1 MKKFVIAALMLALCI
16 TLAVPALAEG
26 VRDANAAY
34 NELLAGFNGK
44 YPDEYAGAYVDTS
57 DGDKLCV
64 LLTERHA
71 DTAAKLGAA
80 LDKMLA
86 HISAAYRDDVKF
98 KTAKYSYNE
107 LLAAH
112 DTASALL
119 KEKGYGLSYV
129 GINEMNNAV
138 DVGIIP
144 ADHAAAAAFVQA
156 DAALSGL
163 PPMRYGC
170 RKAIPIGRRIARCHA
185 AGRRRRSN
193 SACGGIAH
201 MRRNTR
207 RGCIEAETLNT
218 KDSLAPRPRHAAISL
233 LPAVQIRIAQHI
245 VPRGAAWA
253 QCPAR
258 LH

>member
-1 MKKFVIAALMLALCI
+1 MKKFVITALMLALCI
-16 TLAVPALAEG
+16 TLAAPALAEG

-57 DGDKLCV
+57 DGDKLCI

-71 DTAAKLGAA
+71 DTDAKLGAA
-80 LDKMLA
+80 RDKMLA
-86 HISAAYRDDVKF
+86 HISAAYRDGVKF

-119 KEKGYGLSYV
+119 KDKGYGLSYV
-129 GINEMNNAV
+129 GINDMNNAV
-138 DVGIIP
+138 DIGIIP

-163 PPMRYGC
+163 PLCVTAAERLSQLGGESSAAMPQAGGDEI
-170 RKAIPIGRRIARCHA
+170 IPLA
-185 AGRRRRSN
+185 A
-193 SACGGIAH
+193 ALLICGA
-201 MRRNTR
+201 M
-207 RGCIEAETLNT
+207 L
-218 KDSLAPRPRHAAISL
+218 
-233 LPAVQIRIAQHI
+233 
-245 VPRGAAWA
+245 GAAA
-253 QCPAR
+253 LKR
-258 LH
+258 KR

>member
-1 MKKFVIAALMLALCI
+1 MKKIVIAALMLALCI

-71 DTAAKLGAA
+71 DTDAKLGAA
-80 LDKMLA
+80 RDKMLA
-86 HISAAYRDDVKF
+86 HISAAYRDGVKF

-119 KEKGYGLSYV
+119 KEKDYGLSYV
-129 GINEMNNAV
+129 GIDEMNNVV
-138 DVGIIP
+138 DIGIIP
-144 ADHAAAAAFVQA
+144 ADYAAAAAFVQA

-163 PPMRYGC
+163 PLCVTPAERLSQLGGESPTAMPQAGGGEIIPLAAALLIC
-170 RKAIPIGRRIARCHA
+170 GAMLCAGAIIRK
-185 AGRRRRSN
+185 
-193 SACGGIAH
+193 
-201 MRRNTR
+201 
-207 RGCIEAETLNT
+207 
-218 KDSLAPRPRHAAISL
+218 
-233 LPAVQIRIAQHI
+233 HI
-245 VPRGAAWA
+245 
-253 QCPAR
+253 
-258 LH
+258 

>member
-1 MKKFVIAALMLALCI
+1 MKKIVIAALMLALCMAV
-16 TLAVPALAEG
+16 AVPALAEG

-57 DGDKLCV
+57 DGDKLCI

-80 LDKMLA
+80 RDKMLA

-129 GINEMNNAV
+129 GINEMNNTV
-138 DVGIIP
+138 EVGIIP
-144 ADHAAAAAFVQA
+144 ADYAAAAFVQA

-163 PPMRYGC
+163 PLCVTAAERLSQLGGESSAAMPQAGGG
-170 RKAIPIGRRIARCHA
+170 AIIPLA
-185 AGRRRRSN
+185 A
-193 SACGGIAH
+193 ALLICGA
-201 MRRNTR
+201 M
-207 RGCIEAETLNT
+207 L
-218 KDSLAPRPRHAAISL
+218 
-233 LPAVQIRIAQHI
+233 
-245 VPRGAAWA
+245 GAAA
-253 QCPAR
+253 LKR
-258 LH
+258 KR

>member
-1 MKKFVIAALMLALCI
+1 MKKFIITALMLALCI

-44 YPDEYAGAYVDTS
+44 YPDAYVDTS

-80 LDKMLA
+80 RDKMLA
-86 HISAAYRDDVKF
+86 HISAAYRDGVKF

-112 DTASALL
+112 DTASELL
-119 KEKGYGLSYV
+119 KDKGYGLSYV
-129 GINEMNNAV
+129 GINDMNNAV

-163 PPMRYGC
+163 PLCVTAAERLSQLGGESPAAMPQAGGG
-170 RKAIPIGRRIARCHA
+170 AIIPLA
-185 AGRRRRSN
+185 A
-193 SACGGIAH
+193 ALLICGA
-201 MRRNTR
+201 M
-207 RGCIEAETLNT
+207 L
-218 KDSLAPRPRHAAISL
+218 
-233 LPAVQIRIAQHI
+233 
-245 VPRGAAWA
+245 GAAA
-253 QCPAR
+253 LKR
-258 LH
+258 KR

>member
-1 MKKFVIAALMLALCI
+1 MKKFTITVLMLMLSAFM
-16 TLAVPALAEG
+16 AVPVLADG

-80 LDKMLA
+80 QDKMLA
-86 HISAAYRDDVKF
+86 HISAAYRDGVKF

-129 GINEMNNAV
+129 GINDMNNAV

-144 ADHAAAAAFVQA
+144 ADYAAAAAFVQA

-163 PPMRYGC
+163 PLCVTAAERLSQLGGESPAAMPQAGGG
-170 RKAIPIGRRIARCHA
+170 AIIPLA
-185 AGRRRRSN
+185 A
-193 SACGGIAH
+193 ALLICGA
-201 MRRNTR
+201 M
-207 RGCIEAETLNT
+207 L
-218 KDSLAPRPRHAAISL
+218 
-233 LPAVQIRIAQHI
+233 
-245 VPRGAAWA
+245 GAAA
-253 QCPAR
+253 LKR
-258 LH
+258 KR

>member
-1 MKKFVIAALMLALCI
+1 MKKIVIAALMLALCMAV
-16 TLAVPALAEG
+16 AVPALAEG
-26 VRDANAAY
+26 MRDANAAY

-57 DGDKLCV
+57 DGDMLCI

-71 DTAAKLGAA
+71 DTDAKLGAA
-80 LDKMLA
+80 QDKMLA

-144 ADHAAAAAFVQA
+144 AHAAAAAFVQA
-156 DAALSGL
+156 AAALSGL
-163 PPMRYGC
+163 PLCVTAAERLSPMGGESPAAMPQAGGG
-170 RKAIPIGRRIARCHA
+170 AIIPLA
-185 AGRRRRSN
+185 A
-193 SACGGIAH
+193 ALLICGA
-201 MRRNTR
+201 M
-207 RGCIEAETLNT
+207 L
-218 KDSLAPRPRHAAISL
+218 
-233 LPAVQIRIAQHI
+233 
-245 VPRGAAWA
+245 GAAA
-253 QCPAR
+253 LKR
-258 LH
+258 KR

>member
-1 MKKFVIAALMLALCI
+1 MKKFTITVLILMLSAFM
-16 TLAVPALAEG
+16 AVPVLADG

-80 LDKMLA
+80 QDKMLA

-129 GINEMNNAV
+129 GINDMNNAV

-163 PPMRYGC
+163 PLCVTAAERLSQLGGESPAAMPQAGGG
-170 RKAIPIGRRIARCHA
+170 AIIPLA
-185 AGRRRRSN
+185 A
-193 SACGGIAH
+193 ALLICGA
-201 MRRNTR
+201 M
-207 RGCIEAETLNT
+207 L
-218 KDSLAPRPRHAAISL
+218 
-233 LPAVQIRIAQHI
+233 
-245 VPRGAAWA
+245 GAAA
-253 QCPAR
+253 LKR
-258 LH
+258 KR

>member
-1 MKKFVIAALMLALCI
+1 MKKFTITVLILMLSAFM
-16 TLAVPALAEG
+16 AVPVLADG

-44 YPDEYAGAYVDTS
+44 YPDEYAGAYVDTA
-57 DGDKLCV
+57 DGDKLCI

-80 LDKMLA
+80 RDKMLA
-86 HISAAYRDDVKF
+86 HISAAYRDGVKF

-129 GINEMNNAV
+129 GINEMNNTV

-144 ADHAAAAAFVQA
+144 ADYAAAAAFVQA

-163 PPMRYGC
+163 PLCVTAAERLSQLGGESPAAMPQAGGGAVIPLAAALLIC
-170 RKAIPIGRRIARCHA
+170 GAMLGAGALKRKR
-185 AGRRRRSN
+185 
-193 SACGGIAH
+193 
-201 MRRNTR
+201 
-207 RGCIEAETLNT
+207 
-218 KDSLAPRPRHAAISL
+218 
-233 LPAVQIRIAQHI
+233 
-245 VPRGAAWA
+245 
-253 QCPAR
+253 
-258 LH
+258 

>member
-1 MKKFVIAALMLALCI
+1 MKKFTITVLILMLSAFM
-16 TLAVPALAEG
+16 AVPVLADG

-80 LDKMLA
+80 QDKMLA

-163 PPMRYGC
+163 PLCVTAAERLSQLGGESPAAMPQAGGG
-170 RKAIPIGRRIARCHA
+170 AIIPLA
-185 AGRRRRSN
+185 A
-193 SACGGIAH
+193 ALLICGA
-201 MRRNTR
+201 M
-207 RGCIEAETLNT
+207 L
-218 KDSLAPRPRHAAISL
+218 
-233 LPAVQIRIAQHI
+233 
-245 VPRGAAWA
+245 GAAA
-253 QCPAR
+253 LKR
-258 LH
+258 KR

>member
-1 MKKFVIAALMLALCI
+1 MKKFTITVLILMLSAFM
-16 TLAVPALAEG
+16 AVPVLAEG

-34 NELLAGFNGK
+34 NELLAAFGDK
-44 YPDEYAGAYVDTS
+44 YPDEYAGAYVDTA

-80 LDKMLA
+80 RDKMLA

-112 DTASALL
+112 DTASELL
-119 KEKGYGLSYV
+119 KDKGYGLSYV
-129 GINEMNNAV
+129 GINDMNNAV

-144 ADHAAAAAFVQA
+144 ADHAAAAAFIQA

-163 PPMRYGC
+163 PLCVTAAERLSQLGGESPAAMPQAGGGAVIPLAAALLIC
-170 RKAIPIGRRIARCHA
+170 GAI
-185 AGRRRRSN
+185 
-193 SACGGIAH
+193 
-201 MRRNTR
+201 
-207 RGCIEAETLNT
+207 L
-218 KDSLAPRPRHAAISL
+218 
-233 LPAVQIRIAQHI
+233 
-245 VPRGAAWA
+245 GAAA
-253 QCPAR
+253 LKR
-258 LH
+258 KR

>member
-1 MKKFVIAALMLALCI
+1 MKKIVIAALMLALCI
-16 TLAVPALAEG
+16 TVAVPALAEG

-80 LDKMLA
+80 QDKMLA
-86 HISAAYRDDVKF
+86 HISAAYRDGVKF

-119 KEKGYGLSYV
+119 KEKGYGALTYRSGESLEFVGYMRMSKTADEVIICLFEDMGDGRKGWSADTGAVISYP
-129 GINEMNNAV
+129 
-138 DVGIIP
+138 D
-144 ADHAAAAAFVQA
+144 
-156 DAALSGL
+156 S
-163 PPMRYGC
+163 
-170 RKAIPIGRRIARCHA
+170 
-185 AGRRRRSN
+185 
-193 SACGGIAH
+193 
-201 MRRNTR
+201 
-207 RGCIEAETLNT
+207 IEN
-218 KDSLAPRPRHAAISL
+218 ISDKL
-233 LPAVQIRIAQHI
+233 Y
-245 VPRGAAWA
+245 
-253 QCPAR
+253 
-258 LH
+258 

>member
-80 LDKMLA
+80 QDKMLA
-86 HISAAYRDDVKF
+86 HISAAYRDGVKF

-138 DVGIIP
+138 DIGIIP
-144 ADHAAAAAFVQA
+144 ADYAAAAFVQA

-163 PPMRYGC
+163 PLCVTAAERLSQLGGESSAAMPQAGGG
-170 RKAIPIGRRIARCHA
+170 AVIPLA
-185 AGRRRRSN
+185 A
-193 SACGGIAH
+193 ALLICGAMLGA
-201 MRRNTR
+201 
-207 RGCIEAETLNT
+207 
-218 KDSLAPRPRHAAISL
+218 AAI
-233 LPAVQIRIAQHI
+233 IRKHI
-245 VPRGAAWA
+245 
-253 QCPAR
+253 
-258 LH
+258 

>member
-1 MKKFVIAALMLALCI
+1 MKKFTITVLILMLSAFM
-16 TLAVPALAEG
+16 AVPVLADG

-80 LDKMLA
+80 QDKMLA

-129 GINEMNNAV
+129 GINDMNNAV

-163 PPMRYGC
+163 PLCVAAAERLSQLGGESPAAMPQAGGG
-170 RKAIPIGRRIARCHA
+170 AIIPLA
-185 AGRRRRSN
+185 A
-193 SACGGIAH
+193 ALLICGA
-201 MRRNTR
+201 M
-207 RGCIEAETLNT
+207 L
-218 KDSLAPRPRHAAISL
+218 
-233 LPAVQIRIAQHI
+233 
-245 VPRGAAWA
+245 GAAA
-253 QCPAR
+253 LKR
-258 LH
+258 KR

>member
-1 MKKFVIAALMLALCI
+1 MKKFIIMALMLALCI

-80 LDKMLA
+80 QDKMLA
-86 HISAAYRDDVKF
+86 HISAAYRDGVKF

-107 LLAAH
+107 LLAAR

-119 KEKGYGLSYV
+119 TGKGYSLSFA
-129 GINEMNNAV
+129 GIKDDANVVEIGVVPENY
-138 DVGIIP
+138 
-144 ADHAAAAAFVQA
+144 AAAADFIKS
-156 DAALSGL
+156 DSSLKALPLSIVSASIMNTLSESLSAMPQTG
-163 PPMRYGC
+163 
-170 RKAIPIGRRIARCHA
+170 
-185 AGRRRRSN
+185 SN
-193 SACGGIAH
+193 SGAVLAFALLLIGGA
-201 MRRNTR
+201 MLCAGALKR
-207 RGCIEAETLNT
+207 
-218 KDSLAPRPRHAAISL
+218 K
-233 LPAVQIRIAQHI
+233 HI
-245 VPRGAAWA
+245 
-253 QCPAR
+253 
-258 LH
+258 

>member
-34 NELLAGFNGK
+34 NELLSAFGDK

-71 DTAAKLGAA
+71 DTDAKLGAA
-80 LDKMLA
+80 QDKMLA
-86 HISAAYRDDVKF
+86 HISAAYRDGVKF

-119 KEKGYGLSYV
+119 KDKGYGLSYV
-129 GINEMNNAV
+129 GIKDDANVVEIGVVPENYT
-138 DVGIIP
+138 
-144 ADHAAAAAFVQA
+144 AAADFIKSDSSLKALPLSIVSASIMNTLSESPSAMPQTGSNSGAVLAFVLLLIGGA
-156 DAALSGL
+156 MLCAGALK
-163 PPMRYGC
+163 
-170 RKAIPIGRRIARCHA
+170 RKR
-185 AGRRRRSN
+185 
-193 SACGGIAH
+193 
-201 MRRNTR
+201 
-207 RGCIEAETLNT
+207 
-218 KDSLAPRPRHAAISL
+218 
-233 LPAVQIRIAQHI
+233 
-245 VPRGAAWA
+245 
-253 QCPAR
+253 
-258 LH
+258 

>member
-1 MKKFVIAALMLALCI
+1 MKKIVIAALMLALCMAV
-16 TLAVPALAEG
+16 AVPALAEG

-44 YPDEYAGAYVDTS
+44 YPDEYAGAYVDTA

-80 LDKMLA
+80 RDKMLA

-129 GINEMNNAV
+129 GINDMNNAV

-163 PPMRYGC
+163 PLCVTAAERLSQLGGESSAAMPQAGSGEI
-170 RKAIPIGRRIARCHA
+170 IPLA
-185 AGRRRRSN
+185 A
-193 SACGGIAH
+193 ALLICGA
-201 MRRNTR
+201 M
-207 RGCIEAETLNT
+207 L
-218 KDSLAPRPRHAAISL
+218 
-233 LPAVQIRIAQHI
+233 
-245 VPRGAAWA
+245 GAAA
-253 QCPAR
+253 LKR
-258 LH
+258 KR

>member
-1 MKKFVIAALMLALCI
+1 MKKFTITVLILMLSAFM
-16 TLAVPALAEG
+16 AVPALAEG

-80 LDKMLA
+80 RDKMLA
-86 HISAAYRDDVKF
+86 HISAAYRDGVKF

-112 DTASALL
+112 DTASELL
-119 KEKGYGLSYV
+119 KDKGYGLSYV
-129 GINEMNNAV
+129 GINDMNNAV

-163 PPMRYGC
+163 PLCVAAAERLSQLGGESPAAMPQAGGG
-170 RKAIPIGRRIARCHA
+170 AIIPLA
-185 AGRRRRSN
+185 A
-193 SACGGIAH
+193 ALLICGA
-201 MRRNTR
+201 M
-207 RGCIEAETLNT
+207 L
-218 KDSLAPRPRHAAISL
+218 
-233 LPAVQIRIAQHI
+233 
-245 VPRGAAWA
+245 GAAA
-253 QCPAR
+253 LKR
-258 LH
+258 KH

>member
-71 DTAAKLGAA
+71 DTAAKRDAA
-80 LDKMLA
+80 QDKMLA
-86 HISAAYRDDVKF
+86 HISAVYRDGVKF

-129 GINEMNNAV
+129 GINEMNNTV

-144 ADHAAAAAFVQA
+144 ADYAAAAAFVQA

-163 PPMRYGC
+163 PLCVTAAERLSQLGGESSAAMPQAGGG
-170 RKAIPIGRRIARCHA
+170 AIIPLA
-185 AGRRRRSN
+185 A
-193 SACGGIAH
+193 ALLICG
-201 MRRNTR
+201 
-207 RGCIEAETLNT
+207 
-218 KDSLAPRPRHAAISL
+218 AIL
-233 LPAVQIRIAQHI
+233 
-245 VPRGAAWA
+245 GAAA
-253 QCPAR
+253 LKR
-258 LH
+258 KH

>member
-1 MKKFVIAALMLALCI
+1 MKKFTITVLILMLSAFM
-16 TLAVPALAEG
+16 AVPALAEG

-80 LDKMLA
+80 RDKMLA
-86 HISAAYRDDVKF
+86 HISAAYRDGVKF

-129 GINEMNNAV
+129 GIKDDANVVEIGVVPENYT
-138 DVGIIP
+138 
-144 ADHAAAAAFVQA
+144 AAADFIKSDSSLKALPLSIVSASIMNTLSESPSAMPQTGSNSGAVLAFVLLLIGGA
-156 DAALSGL
+156 MLCAGAII
-163 PPMRYGC
+163 
-170 RKAIPIGRRIARCHA
+170 RK
-185 AGRRRRSN
+185 
-193 SACGGIAH
+193 
-201 MRRNTR
+201 
-207 RGCIEAETLNT
+207 
-218 KDSLAPRPRHAAISL
+218 
-233 LPAVQIRIAQHI
+233 HI
-245 VPRGAAWA
+245 
-253 QCPAR
+253 
-258 LH
+258 

>member
-1 MKKFVIAALMLALCI
+1 MKKFTITVLILMLSAFMAI
-16 TLAVPALAEG
+16 PVLADG

-80 LDKMLA
+80 QDKMLA
-86 HISAAYRDDVKF
+86 HISAAYRDGVKF

-129 GINEMNNAV
+129 GINEMNNTV

-144 ADHAAAAAFVQA
+144 ADYAAAAAFVQA

-163 PPMRYGC
+163 PLCVTAAERLSQLGGESSAAMPQAGGG
-170 RKAIPIGRRIARCHA
+170 AVIPLA
-185 AGRRRRSN
+185 A
-193 SACGGIAH
+193 ALLICGA
-201 MRRNTR
+201 M
-207 RGCIEAETLNT
+207 L
-218 KDSLAPRPRHAAISL
+218 
-233 LPAVQIRIAQHI
+233 
-245 VPRGAAWA
+245 GAAA
-253 QCPAR
+253 LKR
-258 LH
+258 KR

>member
-1 MKKFVIAALMLALCI
+1 MKKFTITVLILMLSAFM
-16 TLAVPALAEG
+16 AVPALAEG

-80 LDKMLA
+80 QDKMLA
-86 HISAAYRDDVKF
+86 HISAAYRDGVKF

-129 GINEMNNAV
+129 GINDMNNAV

-163 PPMRYGC
+163 PLCVTAAERLSQLGGESPAAMPQAGGG
-170 RKAIPIGRRIARCHA
+170 AIIPLA
-185 AGRRRRSN
+185 A
-193 SACGGIAH
+193 ALLICGA
-201 MRRNTR
+201 M
-207 RGCIEAETLNT
+207 L
-218 KDSLAPRPRHAAISL
+218 
-233 LPAVQIRIAQHI
+233 
-245 VPRGAAWA
+245 GAAA
-253 QCPAR
+253 LKR
-258 LH
+258 KR

>member
-34 NELLAGFNGK
+34 NELLSAFGDK

-71 DTAAKLGAA
+71 DTDAKLGAA
-80 LDKMLA
+80 QDKMLA
-86 HISAAYRDDVKF
+86 HISAAYRDGVKF

-119 KEKGYGLSYV
+119 KDKGYGLSYV

-144 ADHAAAAAFVQA
+144 ADYAAAAAFVQA

-163 PPMRYGC
+163 PLCVTAAERLSQLGGESPAAMPQAGGGEI
-170 RKAIPIGRRIARCHA
+170 IPLA
-185 AGRRRRSN
+185 A
-193 SACGGIAH
+193 ALLICGAMLGA
-201 MRRNTR
+201 
-207 RGCIEAETLNT
+207 
-218 KDSLAPRPRHAAISL
+218 AAI
-233 LPAVQIRIAQHI
+233 IRKHI
-245 VPRGAAWA
+245 
-253 QCPAR
+253 
-258 LH
+258 

>member
-1 MKKFVIAALMLALCI
+1 MKKIVIAALMLALCI

-44 YPDEYAGAYVDTS
+44 YPDEYAGAYVDTA
-57 DGDKLCV
+57 DGDKLCI

-71 DTAAKLGAA
+71 DTDAKLGAA
-80 LDKMLA
+80 RDKMLA
-86 HISAAYRDDVKF
+86 HISAAYRDGVKF

-119 KEKGYGLSYV
+119 NEKGYGLSYV
-129 GINEMNNAV
+129 GINEMNNTV

-144 ADHAAAAAFVQA
+144 ADYAAAAAFVQA

-163 PPMRYGC
+163 PICVTAAERLSQLGGESSAAMPQAGGG
-170 RKAIPIGRRIARCHA
+170 AIIPLA
-185 AGRRRRSN
+185 A
-193 SACGGIAH
+193 ALLICGA
-201 MRRNTR
+201 M
-207 RGCIEAETLNT
+207 L
-218 KDSLAPRPRHAAISL
+218 
-233 LPAVQIRIAQHI
+233 
-245 VPRGAAWA
+245 GAAA
-253 QCPAR
+253 LKR
-258 LH
+258 KR

>member
-34 NELLAGFNGK
+34 NELLSAFGDK

-71 DTAAKLGAA
+71 DTDAKLGAA
-80 LDKMLA
+80 QDKMLA
-86 HISAAYRDDVKF
+86 HISAAYRDGVKF

-119 KEKGYGLSYV
+119 KDKGYGLSYV

-144 ADHAAAAAFVQA
+144 ADYAAAAAFVQA

-163 PPMRYGC
+163 PLCVTAAERLSQLGGESPAAMPQAGGG
-170 RKAIPIGRRIARCHA
+170 AIIPLA
-185 AGRRRRSN
+185 A
-193 SACGGIAH
+193 ALLICGA
-201 MRRNTR
+201 
-207 RGCIEAETLNT
+207 
-218 KDSLAPRPRHAAISL
+218 L
-233 LPAVQIRIAQHI
+233 L
-245 VPRGAAWA
+245 GAAA
-253 QCPAR
+253 LKR
-258 LH
+258 KR

>member
-1 MKKFVIAALMLALCI
+1 MKKFTITVLILMLSAFM
-16 TLAVPALAEG
+16 AVPALAEG

-80 LDKMLA
+80 RDKMLA
-86 HISAAYRDDVKF
+86 HISAAYRDGVKF

-119 KEKGYGLSYV
+119 KDKGYGLSYV
-129 GINEMNNAV
+129 GIDEMNNAV

-144 ADHAAAAAFVQA
+144 ADYAAAAAFVQA

-163 PPMRYGC
+163 PLCVTAAERLSQLGGESSAAMPQAGGG
-170 RKAIPIGRRIARCHA
+170 AVIPLA
-185 AGRRRRSN
+185 A
-193 SACGGIAH
+193 ALLICGA
-201 MRRNTR
+201 M
-207 RGCIEAETLNT
+207 L
-218 KDSLAPRPRHAAISL
+218 
-233 LPAVQIRIAQHI
+233 
-245 VPRGAAWA
+245 GAAA
-253 QCPAR
+253 LKR
-258 LH
+258 KH

>member
-1 MKKFVIAALMLALCI
+1 MKKFTITVLILMLSAFM
-16 TLAVPALAEG
+16 AVPALAEG

-80 LDKMLA
+80 QDKMLA

-129 GINEMNNAV
+129 GINDMNNAV
-138 DVGIIP
+138 DIGIIP

-163 PPMRYGC
+163 PICVTAAERLSQLGGESPAAMPQAGGG
-170 RKAIPIGRRIARCHA
+170 AIIPLA
-185 AGRRRRSN
+185 A
-193 SACGGIAH
+193 ALLICGA
-201 MRRNTR
+201 M
-207 RGCIEAETLNT
+207 L
-218 KDSLAPRPRHAAISL
+218 
-233 LPAVQIRIAQHI
+233 
-245 VPRGAAWA
+245 GAAA
-253 QCPAR
+253 LKR
-258 LH
+258 KR

>member
-1 MKKFVIAALMLALCI
+1 MKKIVIAALMLALCMAV
-16 TLAVPALAEG
+16 AVPALAEG

-34 NELLAGFNGK
+34 NELPAGFNGK

-57 DGDKLCV
+57 DGDKLCI

-80 LDKMLA
+80 RDKMLA

-119 KEKGYGLSYV
+119 KDKGYGLSYV
-129 GINEMNNAV
+129 GIKCRGCRHNPRRPCSRSSLCSSRRRAQRASPV
-138 DVGIIP
+138 
-144 ADHAAAAAFVQA
+144 
-156 DAALSGL
+156 
-163 PPMRYGC
+163 RYGC

-185 AGRRRRSN
+185 ADRRRRSN
-193 SACGGIAH
+193 SAC
-201 MRRNTR
+201 
-207 RGCIEAETLNT
+207 AEHC
-218 KDSLAPRPRHAAISL
+218 SYAAQYS
-233 LPAVQIRIAQHI
+233 
-245 VPRGAAWA
+245 
-253 QCPAR
+253 AR

>member
-1 MKKFVIAALMLALCI
+1 MKKFTITVLILMLSAFM
-16 TLAVPALAEG
+16 AVPALAEG

-80 LDKMLA
+80 QDKMLA
-86 HISAAYRDDVKF
+86 HISAAYRDGVKF

-163 PPMRYGC
+163 PLCVTAAERLSQLGGESPAAMPQAGGG
-170 RKAIPIGRRIARCHA
+170 AIIPLA
-185 AGRRRRSN
+185 A
-193 SACGGIAH
+193 ALLICGA
-201 MRRNTR
+201 M
-207 RGCIEAETLNT
+207 
-218 KDSLAPRPRHAAISL
+218 P
-233 LPAVQIRIAQHI
+233 
-245 VPRGAAWA
+245 GAAA
-253 QCPAR
+253 LKR
-258 LH
+258 KH

>member
-1 MKKFVIAALMLALCI
+1 MKKFTITVLILMLSAFM
-16 TLAVPALAEG
+16 AVPVLAEG

-57 DGDKLCV
+57 DGDMLCV

-71 DTAAKLGAA
+71 NTDAKLGAA
-80 LDKMLA
+80 RDKMLA
-86 HISAAYRDDVKF
+86 HISAAYRDGVKF

-156 DAALSGL
+156 NAALSGL
-163 PPMRYGC
+163 PLCVTAAERLSQLGGESPAAMPQAGGG
-170 RKAIPIGRRIARCHA
+170 AIIPLA
-185 AGRRRRSN
+185 A
-193 SACGGIAH
+193 ALLICGA
-201 MRRNTR
+201 M
-207 RGCIEAETLNT
+207 L
-218 KDSLAPRPRHAAISL
+218 
-233 LPAVQIRIAQHI
+233 
-245 VPRGAAWA
+245 GAAA
-253 QCPAR
+253 LKR
-258 LH
+258 KR

>member
-1 MKKFVIAALMLALCI
+1 MKKFIITALMLALCI

-57 DGDKLCV
+57 DGDMLCV

-80 LDKMLA
+80 QDKMLA
-86 HISAAYRDDVKF
+86 HISAAYRDGVKF

-112 DTASALL
+112 NTASALL

-129 GINEMNNAV
+129 GINDMNNAV
-138 DVGIIP
+138 DIGIIP
-144 ADHAAAAAFVQA
+144 ADYAAAAFVQA

-163 PPMRYGC
+163 PLCVTAAERLSQMGGESSAAMPQAGGGAVIPLAAALLICGAMLCAGTII
-170 RKAIPIGRRIARCHA
+170 RK
-185 AGRRRRSN
+185 
-193 SACGGIAH
+193 
-201 MRRNTR
+201 
-207 RGCIEAETLNT
+207 
-218 KDSLAPRPRHAAISL
+218 
-233 LPAVQIRIAQHI
+233 HI
-245 VPRGAAWA
+245 
-253 QCPAR
+253 
-258 LH
+258 